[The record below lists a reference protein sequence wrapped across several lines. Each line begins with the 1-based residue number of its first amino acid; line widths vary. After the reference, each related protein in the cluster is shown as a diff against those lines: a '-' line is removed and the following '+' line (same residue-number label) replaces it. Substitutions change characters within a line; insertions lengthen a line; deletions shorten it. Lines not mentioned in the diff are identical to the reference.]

1 MRKGHEKLGE
11 KTLSYL
17 GFHFVRGHLGLLK
30 DVPYETILIILFV
43 SEVQKPTCIVLQ
55 TPESQVTAK
64 QEKVT
69 FM

>member
-1 MRKGHEKLGE
+1 MVSSLV
-11 KTLSYL
+11 Y
-17 GFHFVRGHLGLLK
+17 HFVRGHLGLLK
-30 DVPYETILIILFV
+30 DVPYQTILIIVFV

-55 TPESQVTAK
+55 TPELQVTAM

>member
-1 MRKGHEKLGE
+1 MV
-11 KTLSYL
+11 SFL

-55 TPESQVTAK
+55 TPEVQVTAM

-69 FM
+69 LSSSIQVMLY